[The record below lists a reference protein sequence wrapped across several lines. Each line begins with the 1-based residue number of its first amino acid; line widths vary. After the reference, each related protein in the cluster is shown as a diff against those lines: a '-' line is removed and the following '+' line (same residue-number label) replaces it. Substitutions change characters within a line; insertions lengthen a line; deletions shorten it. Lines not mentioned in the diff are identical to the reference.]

1 MSIKIEIL
9 QDICN
14 LATKQVQEL
23 YPDME
28 MMFIP
33 HEPGQ
38 FHEIISMNEYEIMRH
53 PTGKVAQSIIEK
65 NIHRDHSSFLGMA
78 VHREVKWMG
87 LASQES
93 ILSLF
98 NLNTGDFKSAKEAR
112 RTVYH
117 LIWHAIDLL
126 EIRRLPEYANKF
138 RTGPMI
144 PKRSPMNFARLNLQ
158 ADAFSSVMGALL
170 GEENALDI
178 VAKQRAIDSIYPV
191 HERRAED
198 YPFVIAVESAKYAYE
213 EILQLKPVRTKYMFY
228 ARQLATEIGH
238 TFDDASIR
246 NWWGFSEPA
255 QDMAWRNFRP
265 EMILGCATST
275 SEDAF
280 VRATGHLVCDIAE
293 ITPLSA
299 SGLEGHYNAFM
310 NIEQNQL
317 LHREISEKTFADAV
331 ARGVQ
336 EESGRPLAIAA
347 NEQNENLAEGNIIGW
362 CANALQAAARS
373 FESALSSGVSPLQAA
388 RMEFEGTKDL
398 PSWETLKK
406 IGEGIVDQKRAG
418 YATTLGTVAEIC
430 SEQPAFSPMLNSIRS
445 TMKDPDYVKKLEA
458 ANDLA
463 MRPAAGP
470 AAGPAGPGPARA
482 APAATAAPTYSS
494 APTVAAAAPSGPSM
508 GGGNPN
514 IARQRALLEKLRQ
527 EQLRDSGGSDDRAQ

>member
-1 MSIKIEIL
+1 MGIKIEIL
-9 QDICN
+9 QEICN

-23 YPDME
+23 YPDLE

-53 PTGKVAQSIIEK
+53 PAGKVAQSIIEK
-65 NIHRDHSSFLGMA
+65 NVQRDISSFLGMA

-87 LASQES
+87 LASQEN
-93 ILSLF
+93 ILALF
-98 NLNTGDFKSAKEAR
+98 NLNTGDFKGAKEAR
-112 RTVYH
+112 RTIYH
-117 LIWHAIDLL
+117 MIWHAIDLL
-126 EIRRLPEYANKF
+126 EIRRLPEYASKF

-144 PKRSPMNFARLNLQ
+144 PKRSPMNLARLNLQ

-170 GEENALDI
+170 GEEDALDI
-178 VAKQRAIDSIYPV
+178 VARQRAIDSIHPV

-198 YPFVIAVESAKYAYE
+198 YPFVIAMESAKYAYE
-213 EILQLKPVRTKYMFY
+213 EILQLKPARAKFMFY
-228 ARQLATEIGH
+228 ARQLAHELGN

-280 VRATGHLVCDIAE
+280 VRATGHLVCEIAD
-293 ITPLSA
+293 ITPIPL
-299 SGLEGHYNAFM
+299 SGLEGHYNAFS
-310 NIEQNQL
+310 NAENNHV
-317 LHREISEKTFADAV
+317 LHREIAEKTFADAI
-331 ARGVQ
+331 ARGVI
-336 EESGRPLAIAA
+336 EESGRPLALAA
-347 NEQNENLAEGNIIGW
+347 NEQNENLSEGNIIGW

-373 FESALSSGVSPLQAA
+373 FENALSSGVSPVQAA
-388 RMEFEGTKDL
+388 RMEFEGTKDV
-398 PSWETLKK
+398 PTWDTLKK

-418 YATTLGTVAEIC
+418 LATTLGSVAEIC
-430 SEQPAFSPMLNSIRS
+430 SEQPAFSPMLNSIRT
-445 TMKDPDYVKKLEA
+445 TMKDPSYVKKLEA

-463 MRPAAGP
+463 LRPAAP
-470 AAGPAGPGPARA
+470 APSTPAPV
-482 APAATAAPTYSS
+482 APAAAPTYS
-494 APTVAAAAPSGPSM
+494 APAAGPSM
-508 GGGNPN
+508 GGNPN

-527 EQLRDSGGSDDRAQ
+527 EQLRDSGGGDDGRTQ